1 VTHTF
6 LDPRCPRC
14 APLRAA
20 WEASAIPSRQGGDV
34 KQAPSKKGSAAPV
47 GGDAQ

>member
-14 APLRAA
+14 APLR
-20 WEASAIPSRQGGDV
+20 EASAMEARKRQDA
-34 KQAPSKKGSAAPV
+34 KRLDPKDDSATAES
-47 GGDAQ
+47 GDAQ